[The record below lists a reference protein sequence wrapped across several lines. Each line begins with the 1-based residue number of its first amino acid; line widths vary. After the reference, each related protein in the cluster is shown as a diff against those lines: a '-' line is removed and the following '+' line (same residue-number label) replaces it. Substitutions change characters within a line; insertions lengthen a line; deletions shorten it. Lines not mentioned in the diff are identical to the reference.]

1 VTENINYIS
10 AAENQNKLQEE
21 LAQKRKEQAKLET
34 QIKNQQVTQA
44 GADDIGKLSGKYRS
58 IYDENAIRQ
67 YIGERQ
73 VAENMANLGLTDS
86 GLNRTQQT
94 AIGVSRGNADYNT
107 RLQYES
113 AVRSI
118 EQSVRDEISANN
130 TALTSKLDSIDREVA
145 EDNANRLYNA
155 EIKQMEYYNKQ
166 QEEAEATAKKEQEAA
181 EKAEKEA
188 KEKVTQE
195 RKNLLNTLMT
205 AFKNSVQTG
214 ITAPHAGDILME
226 YIIMHN
232 LSITEAQLVL
242 TSGGLAT
249 SKLKDNFFEVAVKE
263 RDRWQGLKTY
273 LDEYKS
279 ATEKGKE
286 YSVVN
291 SFEKALDNYN
301 VEQYGAD
308 KLLPLLVRDQ
318 YITTNDM
325 TRIKQ
330 FYNLFI
336 GSNPAEKRR
345 VYGEAYI
352 LDYAKTLY
360 TKGEVGQL
368 AYQYMTALFNYHKS

>member
-1 VTENINYIS
+1 MTENINYIS
-10 AAENQNKLQEE
+10 VAEQQNKLQEE
-21 LAQKRKEQAKLET
+21 LAQKRKEQAKFET

-44 GADDIGKLSGKYRS
+44 GADDIGKLGGKYRS

-67 YIGERQ
+67 YIGERR
-73 VAENMANLGLTDS
+73 VAENIANLGLTDS

-113 AVRSI
+113 AVRNI
-118 EQSVRDEISANN
+118 EQSVREEIASNN
-130 TALTSKLDSIDREVA
+130 SALTSQLNSIDRQVA

-166 QEEAEATAKKEQEAA
+166 QEKAAEAAKTEQKAT
-181 EKAEKEA
+181 EKTEKEA
-188 KEKVTQE
+188 FEKATQE
-195 RKNLLNTLMT
+195 RKNLLTTLMS

-214 ITAPHAGDILME
+214 ITAPHAADILME

-232 LSITEAQLVL
+232 LSVTEAQLVL

-249 SKLKDNFFEVAVKE
+249 AKLKDNFFEVAIKE

-279 ATEKGKE
+279 ATDKGND
-286 YSVVN
+286 YSVVS

-318 YITTNDM
+318 YLTTNDKA
-325 TRIKQ
+325 RIKQ
-330 FYNLFI
+330 FYNLYI
-336 GSNPAEKRR
+336 GKNPAEKRR
-345 VYGEAYI
+345 IYGEKDI
-352 LDYAKTLY
+352 LDYAESLY
-360 TKGEVGQL
+360 TKGEVSQL
-368 AYQYMTALFNYHKS
+368 AYQYMTALFNYHKR